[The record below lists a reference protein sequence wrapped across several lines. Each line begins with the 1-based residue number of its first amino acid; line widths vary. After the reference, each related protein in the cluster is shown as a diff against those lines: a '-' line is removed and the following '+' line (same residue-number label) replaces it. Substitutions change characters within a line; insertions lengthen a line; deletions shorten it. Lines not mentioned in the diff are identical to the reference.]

1 MNKYVAILLIFISV
15 DLPAQEK
22 NGKIKDNQPQ
32 IHQQNSIDSI
42 QLTRPG
48 LYLQDGDDV
57 EFANKVPVHSFL
69 KDSVVFTLFDNP
81 RAVLIDSLWRQEL
94 YKSSLYKDYK
104 KKLLNAGAKKVVYKK
119 LPTDT
124 LKKRLAELD
133 AKTPFKIEY
142 NPHLENVIK
151 SYLKRNKKAM
161 EELMALSAYYFPM
174 FEQKFAKYNVPLEIK
189 YLAIVE
195 SALNPRARSW
205 VGATGLWQFMY
216 ATGKMHGLEVNSY
229 VDERMDPLKSTEAA
243 AKYLSTLYKIFEDWD
258 LVLASYNS
266 GPGNVANAIRRS
278 GGATNYWKLRP
289 YLPRETANYV
299 PAFIAIMYVFEY
311 AEEHGFQPPA
321 PHTIYYETDTV
332 RIKKELTFDQ
342 IAQVTGVEEEMLQF
356 LNPAYKL
363 NVIPFISEENYSLRL
378 PTRKAGLFVNNEN
391 EIYEYFY
398 GPDEEEVEK
407 EKTQIADGEN
417 SIKYRVKRG
426 DYLGKIA
433 EKYGVKISSI
443 KNWNNLSSNRVKI
456 DQILTIYPGGNTR
469 ARTSAPKLYTVKRGD
484 SLWSISRKFPGLT
497 VQKIKAWN
505 DMSHNQLTPGMK
517 LKLSDG

>member
-15 DLPAQEK
+15 NSFSQEK
-22 NGKIKDNQPQ
+22 KNRKSPFQTQLHKK
-32 IHQQNSIDSI
+32 SKVDSV
-42 QLTRPG
+42 QLTETG
-48 LYLQDGDDV
+48 LYLQDSDDV
-57 EFANKVPVHSFL
+57 EFANNVPVHSFL
-69 KDSVVFTLFDNP
+69 RDSVVFSLYDNP
-81 RAVLIDSLWRQEL
+81 KAALIDSLWKQEL

-104 KKLLNAGAKKVVYKK
+104 KKLLNTGDKKVVYKK

-124 LKKRLAELD
+124 LKKRLAQLD
-133 AKTPFKIEY
+133 AKSPFKIEY

-151 SYLKRNKKAM
+151 SYLKRNEKAM

-174 FEQKFAKYNVPLEIK
+174 FEQKFSKYNVPLEIK

-195 SALNPRARSW
+195 STLNPRARSW
-205 VGATGLWQFMY
+205 AGATGLWQFMY
-216 ATGKMHGLEVNSY
+216 ATGKMHGLEVSSY

-243 AKYLSTLYKIFEDWD
+243 AKYLSTLYEIFEDWD

-289 YLPRETANYV
+289 YLPRETANFV

-311 AEEHGFQPPA
+311 AEEHGYQPPA
-321 PHTIYYETDTV
+321 PHTIYYGTDTV
-332 RIKKELTFDQ
+332 RIKKELTFGQ
-342 IAQVTGVEEEMLQF
+342 IAQVTGVEKEMLQF
-356 LNPAYKL
+356 LNPSYKL
-363 NVIPFISEENYSLRL
+363 NVIPFISEENYTLRL
-378 PTRKAGLFVNNEN
+378 PTRKAGLFVNNED

-398 GPDEEEVEK
+398 GPEKEEVDQEK
-407 EKTQIADGEN
+407 IQIADGEN
-417 SIKYRVKRG
+417 SIRYRVKRG

-433 EKYGVKISSI
+433 KKYGVRISSI
-443 KNWNNLSSNRVKI
+443 KNWNNLSSNRLKI
-456 DQILTIYPGGNTR
+456 DQILTIYPNENSG

-497 VQKIKAWN
+497 VKKIKAWN
-505 DMSHNQLTPGMK
+505 NMSHSRLKPGMK
-517 LKLSDG
+517 LRLSDG